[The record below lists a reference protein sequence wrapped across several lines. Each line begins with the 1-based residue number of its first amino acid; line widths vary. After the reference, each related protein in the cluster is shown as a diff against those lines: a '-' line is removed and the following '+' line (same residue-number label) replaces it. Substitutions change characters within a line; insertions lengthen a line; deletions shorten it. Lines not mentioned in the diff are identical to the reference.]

1 MRFNDHWKIPQNA
14 KAYFSPKREK
24 ELKAKYGVWYTVHT
38 VLSVFIVLIPFVVF
52 LLLSPVDAFHP
63 TTSVGNLLG
72 AVGLIIGLIG
82 SSSIGVGIVNVFM
95 ALVKQYLGHLVTLGA
110 ILGGLL
116 LDVIGWFIFSLVR

>member
-1 MRFNDHWKIPQNA
+1 MRFNDHWKIPRNA

-38 VLSVFIVLIPFVVF
+38 ILSVFIVLIPFVVF
-52 LLLSPVDAFHP
+52 LLLSPGDAFHP

-95 ALVKQYLGHLVTLGA
+95 ALVKQYLGHFVTLGA
-110 ILGGLL
+110 IAGGLL
-116 LDVIGWFIFSLVR
+116 LGVIGWLMFSLVK